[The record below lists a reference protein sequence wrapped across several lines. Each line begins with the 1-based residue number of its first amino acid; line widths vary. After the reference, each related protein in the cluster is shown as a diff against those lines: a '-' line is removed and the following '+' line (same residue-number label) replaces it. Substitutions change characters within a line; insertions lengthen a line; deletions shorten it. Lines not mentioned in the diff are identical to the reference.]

1 MCHRA
6 VMPRA
11 DTAFKMVAETGM
23 KKWSAASVLAL
34 AVAFA
39 GGLLEFARLQGWRL
53 RSRVLH

>member
-1 MCHRA
+1 
-6 VMPRA
+6 MPRA